1 MAIRMII
8 VTAVLALGAAG
19 GHASELR
26 SCFRLADEMSEAVTI
41 PIEIRIPQKVHA
53 FYDFV
58 EGPVC
63 AFVVASD
70 REPPL
75 TLPLVPLDFYDLDPL
90 EQIQQI
96 RSHAPFAP

>member
-1 MAIRMII
+1 MVRRMII
-8 VTAVLALGAAG
+8 VTAVLALGAAA

-26 SCFRLADEMSEAVTI
+26 SCFRLQDGTSEAITI
-41 PIEIRIPQKVHA
+41 PLEIRVPQKVHA

-63 AFVVASD
+63 AFVVGSD

-90 EQIQQI
+90 EQIREI
-96 RSHAPFAP
+96 RSHARLAP